1 MELEDKE
8 RIVVDLLSH
17 HIDHCGNVLA
27 GHRPVW
33 TRTVHAKVTPGSREH
48 LQPVFLCDIVDGGR
62 QLAVEQLSD
71 NSWMRED
78 AVHQGVGLLGRE
90 LVHLD
95 SHRVGRSPRT
105 LYFRIDDIV
114 ADHDFLY
121 RAIACVAG
129 TTRDA
134 VSIVYVCQ
142 RAKPFASPP
151 RFSKVTCH
159 LSSCFLIHLL
169 ISSVALCTH

>member
-48 LQPVFLCDIVDGGR
+48 LQPVFLCDVVNGRR

-71 NSWMRED
+71 DSRMRED
-78 AVHQGVGLLGRE
+78 AVHQGFGLLGRE

-105 LYFRIDDIV
+105 LHFRFDDIIV
-114 ADHDFLY
+114 DHDLLY
-121 RAIACVAG
+121 RTVTSIARS
-129 TTRDA
+129 TRDA
-134 VSIVYVCQ
+134 ISIVYVCQ
-142 RAKPFASPP
+142 RAEPFVSPP
-151 RFSKVTCH
+151 CLTKVSCH
-159 LSSCFLIHLL
+159 FLSFRYHI
-169 ISSVALCTH
+169 I